1 MCLLEYV
8 SCVGTCI
15 SMLFFGPQMFWSSSS
30 GCSHVSLQWR
40 YTLSLLTVRI
50 NVTCISTLLFQLLLL
65 YISPH
70 KFSSGYS
77 HTSLQW
83 GYTVSHCN
91 KYVTCISTLIF
102 SSIAVFLLV
111 SLLPLDILFWLLTRI
126 LSMGSHCLSRLKRVI
141 HTCCPPASVTRAYR
155 PSSYFSFYCF
165 ISLSR
170 SSSSWQSLLATHT
183 LSFNGVTLTI
193 SS

>member
-1 MCLLEYV
+1 MSHASQLSYFSFYCFIFLL
-8 SCVGTCI
+8 I
-15 SMLFFGPQMFWSSSS
+15 S
-30 GCSHVSLQWR
+30 
-40 YTLSLLTVRI
+40 SLLAI
-50 NVTCISTLLFQLLLL
+50 HTLLFNEVTLS
-65 YISPH
+65 I
-70 KFSSGYS
+70 
-77 HTSLQW
+77 
-83 GYTVSHCN
+83 SHCN
-91 KYVTCISTLIF
+91 KYVTCISTLLIF

-111 SLLPLDILFWLLTRI
+111 SLLPLDILFWLLTRV
-126 LSMGSHCLSRLKRVI
+126 LSMGSHCLSSLKRVI

-183 LSFNGVTLTI
+183 LPFNVVTLTI